1 MISRLVR
8 ICGLAIMVV
17 PSMSACQT
25 VPSAEMVPASLT
37 SADESSMSAL
47 KTAAAEVLKRQ
58 NVKLGAMD
66 ILNSPNVSILP
77 ERSYSQP
84 GGPFDQRDF
93 AIPTQLVLM
102 TDGTNCFLMK
112 QDTQDIAQVN
122 GVQCRA
128 LA

>member
-1 MISRLVR
+1 
-8 ICGLAIMVV
+8 MVA

>member
-8 ICGLAIMVV
+8 ICGLAIMVA